1 VVTIGDETDFSESA
15 KSRNLAVDAAF
26 RFHCIDPRQFEDIE

>member
-15 KSRNLAVDAAF
+15 KSRNLAAGAAF
-26 RFHCIDPRQFEDIE
+26 RIHRIDPRQFEDIR